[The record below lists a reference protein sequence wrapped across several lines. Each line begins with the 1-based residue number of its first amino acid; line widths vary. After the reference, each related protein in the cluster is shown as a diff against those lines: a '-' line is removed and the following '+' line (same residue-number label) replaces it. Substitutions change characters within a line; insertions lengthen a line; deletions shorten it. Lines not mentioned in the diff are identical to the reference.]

1 MPTITLKQGD
11 CLELMK
17 GLPDE
22 NVDLIL
28 TSPPYNIGNTHHTQ
42 NKRHHP
48 YGDDM
53 KETDYQEWQIRVLNE
68 CYRILK
74 KEGSMI
80 YNHKNRIKDGV
91 QSTPYE
97 WILKTKFIIKQEMV
111 WINGSPNFEKT
122 RFYPF
127 TERLYWLAKDK
138 DTKLCN
144 LLSKTDVFD
153 WMAVGTNNEHKR
165 AFPIQLVVDMLKV
178 FPDANLILDPFMGS
192 GTTGVACVQL
202 NRNFIGYEI
211 SPDYFQ
217 IAEKRIKEAESQRKL
232 NEFK

>member
-127 TERLYWLAKDK
+127 TERLYWLAKD
-138 DTKLCN
+138 
-144 LLSKTDVFD
+144 S
-153 WMAVGTNNEHKR
+153 W
-165 AFPIQLVVDMLKV
+165 
-178 FPDANLILDPFMGS
+178 
-192 GTTGVACVQL
+192 
-202 NRNFIGYEI
+202 
-211 SPDYFQ
+211 
-217 IAEKRIKEAESQRKL
+217 
-232 NEFK
+232 